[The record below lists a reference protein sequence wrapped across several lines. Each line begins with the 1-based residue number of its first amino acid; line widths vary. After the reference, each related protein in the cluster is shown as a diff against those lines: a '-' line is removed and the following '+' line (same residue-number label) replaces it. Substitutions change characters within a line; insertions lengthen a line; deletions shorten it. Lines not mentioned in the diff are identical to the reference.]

1 MFFAEF
7 VLFFYLKSFLKF
19 VIIVTINSRFIMV
32 KGYSMKAKET
42 LKKYLKRYFVDA
54 MGSMALG
61 LFASL
66 LIGTII
72 GTLAGYVGKV
82 EGLDWL
88 ATSMNAIAGAAK
100 AATGMAI
107 GVAIAYKLGAH
118 PLVIFSSAAVGYLSN
133 GMGAIFN
140 DQSGVIIKWG
150 ASAGTNN
157 ASEIFY
163 SAGPAGA
170 FFAVIIAAE
179 IGMLVSKKTKV
190 DILVTPLV
198 TLIVGFIAS
207 FVFCP
212 AIAYIMYYLGTF
224 ITIATAWAPL
234 IMGIILSV
242 VMGVILTLP
251 ISSAAICAVIFS
263 PQMQEQMASK
273 GLEEAF
279 LLAGGACV
287 AGCCAQMVGFA
298 VVSFRENKWGGIVS
312 QGLGTSML
320 QMGNIV
326 KKPVIWLAP
335 TLAAAV
341 VGPIS
346 TLVFELKCSGVSA
359 GMGTCGM
366 VGPIGV
372 ISSTEWTPMMWIG
385 LLLVCIILPAI
396 LSFAFNEIFRK
407 LGWIK
412 TGDMQLDL

>member
-1 MFFAEF
+1 
-7 VLFFYLKSFLKF
+7 
-19 VIIVTINSRFIMV
+19 MV
-32 KGYSMKAKET
+32 KEKSMKVKET
-42 LKKYLKRYFVDA
+42 LKKYLNRYFVDA
-54 MGSMALG
+54 MGSMAQG

-82 EGLDWL
+82 DSLIWL
-88 ATSMNAIAGAAK
+88 ADAMNLVANAAK

-107 GVAIAYKLGAH
+107 GVAIAHRLGSH
-118 PLVIFSSAAVGYLSN
+118 PLVIFSCAGVGYLSN
-133 GMGAIFN
+133 AMGAIISEN
-140 DQSGVIIKWG
+140 SIVYWG
-150 ASAGTNN
+150 AMQKGAYGT
-157 ASEIFY
+157 FY

-179 IGMLVSKKTKV
+179 IGMLVSKKTKI
-190 DILVTPLV
+190 DILVTPIV
-198 TLIVGFIAS
+198 TLAAGFVGSII
-207 FVFCP
+207 FCP
-212 AIAYIMYYLGTF
+212 AISYVMYYLGIF
-224 ITIATAWAPL
+224 ITNATYWSPL
-234 IMGIILSV
+234 LMGIVLSV

-251 ISSAAICAVIFS
+251 ISSAAICAMIFS
-263 PQMQEQMASK
+263 STAQAIAVDMGK
-273 GLEEAF
+273 EEAF

-298 VVSFRENKWGGIVS
+298 VVSFRENRWGGIVS

-335 TLAAAV
+335 TLAAAIT
-341 VGPIS
+341 GPIS
-346 TLVFELKCSGVSA
+346 TMIFKLKCSGVSA

-372 ISSTEWTPMMWIG
+372 ISSTEWSPMMWIG
-385 LLLVCIILPAI
+385 LLLVCIVLPAI
-396 LSFAFNEIFRK
+396 FSLVFNEIFRK

>member
-1 MFFAEF
+1 MKF
-7 VLFFYLKSFLKF
+7 KS
-19 VIIVTINSRFIMV
+19 I
-32 KGYSMKAKET
+32 
-42 LKKYLKRYFVDA
+42 LKKYLNRYFIDA
-54 MGSMALG
+54 MGAMAQG

-72 GTLAGYVGKV
+72 GTVAGYVGKV
-82 EGLDWL
+82 EALLWL
-88 ATSMNAIAGAAK
+88 ADAMNMIANAAK

-107 GVAIAYKLGAH
+107 GVAIAHRLGAH

-133 GMGAIFN
+133 AMGAIIYEN
-140 DQSGVIIKWG
+140 SIVYWG
-150 ASAGTNN
+150 AMAKGSYG
-157 ASEIFY
+157 IFY

-190 DILVTPLV
+190 DILVTPIV
-198 TLIVGFIAS
+198 TLTAGFVGSII
-207 FVFCP
+207 FCP
-212 AIAYIMYYLGTF
+212 AISYVMYYLGIF
-224 ITIATAWAPL
+224 ITNATYWSPL
-234 IMGIILSV
+234 LMGVVLSV

-251 ISSAAICAVIFS
+251 ISSAAICAMIFS
-263 PQMQEQMASK
+263 PTAQAIAADMGK
-273 GLEEAF
+273 EEAF

-287 AGCCAQMVGFA
+287 AGCCAQMIGFA
-298 VVSFRENKWGGIVS
+298 VVSFRENKWGGIIS

-326 KKPVIWLAP
+326 RKPIIWLAP

-341 VGPIS
+341 TGPIS
-346 TLVFELKCSGVSA
+346 TMIFKLKCSGVSA

-372 ISSTEWTPMMWIG
+372 ITSTEWSPMMWVG
-385 LLLVCIILPAI
+385 LALVCIVLPAI
-396 LSFAFNEIFRK
+396 FALAFNEIFRK

>member
-1 MFFAEF
+1 MKF
-7 VLFFYLKSFLKF
+7 KS
-19 VIIVTINSRFIMV
+19 I
-32 KGYSMKAKET
+32 
-42 LKKYLKRYFVDA
+42 LKKYLNRYFIDA
-54 MGSMALG
+54 MGAMAQG

-72 GTLAGYVGKV
+72 GTVAGYVGKV
-82 EGLDWL
+82 EALLWL
-88 ATSMNAIAGAAK
+88 ADAMNMIANAAK

-107 GVAIAYKLGAH
+107 GVAIAHRLGAH

-133 GMGAIFN
+133 AMGAIIYEN
-140 DQSGVIIKWG
+140 SIVYWG
-150 ASAGTNN
+150 AMAKGSYG
-157 ASEIFY
+157 IFY

-190 DILVTPLV
+190 DILVAPIV
-198 TLIVGFIAS
+198 TLTAGFVGSII
-207 FVFCP
+207 FCP
-212 AIAYIMYYLGTF
+212 AISYVMYYLGIF
-224 ITIATAWAPL
+224 ITNATYWSPL
-234 IMGIILSV
+234 LMGVVLSV

-251 ISSAAICAVIFS
+251 ISSAAICAMIFS
-263 PQMQEQMASK
+263 PTAQAIAADMGK
-273 GLEEAF
+273 EEAF

-287 AGCCAQMVGFA
+287 AGCCAQMIGFA
-298 VVSFRENKWGGIVS
+298 VVSFRENKWGGIIS

-326 KKPVIWLAP
+326 RKPIIWLAP

-341 VGPIS
+341 TGPIS
-346 TLVFELKCSGVSA
+346 TMIFKLKCSGVSA

-372 ISSTEWTPMMWIG
+372 ITSTEWSPMMWVG
-385 LLLVCIILPAI
+385 LALVCIVLPAI
-396 LSFAFNEIFRK
+396 FALAFNEIFRK

>member
-1 MFFAEF
+1 
-7 VLFFYLKSFLKF
+7 
-19 VIIVTINSRFIMV
+19 
-32 KGYSMKAKET
+32 MKVKET
-42 LKKYLKRYFVDA
+42 LKKYLNRYFVDA
-54 MGSMALG
+54 MGSMAQG

-72 GTLAGYVGKV
+72 GTIAGYVGKV
-82 EGLDWL
+82 DSLIWL
-88 ATSMNAIAGAAK
+88 ADAMNLIANAAK

-107 GVAIAYKLGAH
+107 GVAIAYRLGAH
-118 PLVIFSSAAVGYLSN
+118 PLVIFSCAGVGYLSN
-133 GMGAIFN
+133 AMGAIISEN
-140 DQSGVIIKWG
+140 SIVYWG
-150 ASAGTNN
+150 AMQKGEYGT
-157 ASEIFY
+157 FY

-179 IGMLVSKKTKV
+179 IGMLVSKKTKI
-190 DILVTPLV
+190 DILVTPII
-198 TLIVGFIAS
+198 TLAAGFIGS
-207 FVFCP
+207 IIFCP
-212 AIAYIMYYLGTF
+212 AISYVMYYLGIF
-224 ITIATAWAPL
+224 ITNATYWSPL
-234 IMGIILSV
+234 LMGIVLSV

-251 ISSAAICAVIFS
+251 ISSAAICAMIFS
-263 PQMQEQMASK
+263 STAQAIAVDMGK
-273 GLEEAF
+273 EEAF

-298 VVSFRENKWGGIVS
+298 VVSFRENRWGGIVS

-341 VGPIS
+341 TGPIS
-346 TLVFELKCSGVSA
+346 TMIFKLKCAGVSA

-372 ISSTEWTPMMWIG
+372 ITSTEWSPMMWIG
-385 LLLVCIILPAI
+385 LLLVCIVLPAI
-396 LSFAFNEIFRK
+396 FALVFNEIFRK

-412 TGDMQLDL
+412 TGDMKLDL

>member
-1 MFFAEF
+1 MKF
-7 VLFFYLKSFLKF
+7 KS
-19 VIIVTINSRFIMV
+19 I
-32 KGYSMKAKET
+32 
-42 LKKYLKRYFVDA
+42 LKKYLNRYFIDA
-54 MGSMALG
+54 MGAMAQG

-72 GTLAGYVGKV
+72 GTVAGSVGKV
-82 EGLDWL
+82 EALLWL
-88 ATSMNAIAGAAK
+88 ADAMNMIANAAK

-107 GVAIAYKLGAH
+107 GVAIAHRLGAH

-133 GMGAIFN
+133 AMGAIIYEN
-140 DQSGVIIKWG
+140 SIVYWG
-150 ASAGTNN
+150 AMAKGSYG
-157 ASEIFY
+157 IFY

-190 DILVTPLV
+190 DILVAPIV
-198 TLIVGFIAS
+198 TLTAGFVGSII
-207 FVFCP
+207 FCP
-212 AIAYIMYYLGTF
+212 AISYVMYYLGIF
-224 ITIATAWAPL
+224 ITNATYWSPL
-234 IMGIILSV
+234 LMGVVLSV

-251 ISSAAICAVIFS
+251 ISSAAICAMIFS
-263 PQMQEQMASK
+263 PTAQAIAADMGK
-273 GLEEAF
+273 EEAF

-287 AGCCAQMVGFA
+287 AGCCAQMIGFA
-298 VVSFRENKWGGIVS
+298 VVSFRENKWGGIIS

-326 KKPVIWLAP
+326 RKPIIWLAP

-341 VGPIS
+341 TGPIS
-346 TLVFELKCSGVSA
+346 TMIFKLKCSGVSA

-372 ISSTEWTPMMWIG
+372 ITSTEWSPMMWVG
-385 LLLVCIILPAI
+385 LALVCIVLPAI
-396 LSFAFNEIFRK
+396 FAFAFNEIFRK

>member
-1 MFFAEF
+1 
-7 VLFFYLKSFLKF
+7 
-19 VIIVTINSRFIMV
+19 
-32 KGYSMKAKET
+32 MKVKET
-42 LKKYLKRYFVDA
+42 LKKYLHRYFIDA
-54 MGSMALG
+54 MGAMALG

-72 GTLAGYVGKV
+72 GTLAGYIAKV
-82 EGLDWL
+82 EALVWL
-88 ATSMNAIAGAAK
+88 ADAMNMVASAAK

-107 GVAIAYKLGAH
+107 GVAIAHKLGAH
-118 PLVIFSSAAVGYLSN
+118 PLVIFSCAAVGYLSN
-133 GMGAIFN
+133 SMGAVIV
-140 DQSGVIIKWG
+140 DGAISKWGVIANTG
-150 ASAGTNN
+150 AG
-157 ASEIFY
+157 IFY

-170 FFAVIIAAE
+170 FFAVIIASE
-179 IGMLVSKKTKV
+179 IGMLVSKKTKI

-198 TLIVGFIAS
+198 TLTAGFIAS
-207 FVFCP
+207 ILFCP
-212 AIAYIMYYLGTF
+212 AISYIMYYLGIF
-224 ITIATAWAPL
+224 ITNATYWSPL
-234 IMGIILSV
+234 LMGIVLSV

-251 ISSAAICAVIFS
+251 ISSAAICAMIFS
-263 PQMQEQMASK
+263 AEAQTVALMNGK
-273 GLEEAF
+273 EEAF

-326 KKPVIWLAP
+326 KKPVIWIAP
-335 TLAAAV
+335 TLAAAIT
-341 VGPIS
+341 GPIS
-346 TLVFELKCSGVSA
+346 TMLFKLKCSGVSA
-359 GMGTCGM
+359 GMGTCGL

-372 ISSTEWTPMMWIG
+372 ISATESSPMMWIG

-396 LSFAFNEIFRK
+396 LAFIFNEIFRK